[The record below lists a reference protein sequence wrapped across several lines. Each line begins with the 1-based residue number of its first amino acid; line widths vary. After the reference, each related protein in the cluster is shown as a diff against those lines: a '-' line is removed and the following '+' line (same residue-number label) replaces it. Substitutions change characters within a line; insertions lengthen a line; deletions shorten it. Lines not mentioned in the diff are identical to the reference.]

1 MIHSKNQMIRSM
13 KSYEVGGSSDSDC
26 NSRDG
31 GCGAKKAA
39 RKNKRKAAMR
49 KIGKAI
55 GGAGNAVGTVVGGA
69 LLGAAGYGL
78 KKLSEQKKGGTVKRT
93 AKKK

>member
-1 MIHSKNQMIRSM
+1 MKDSKNQMIRSM
-13 KSYEVGGSSDSDC
+13 KSYQTGGSSDDC

-39 RKNKRKAAMR
+39 RKNKRKATIR
-49 KIGKAI
+49 KIGKAL
-55 GGAGNAVGTVVGGA
+55 GEAGNAVGTVVGAG

-78 KKLSEQKKGGTVKRT
+78 NKLSKQKKGGAVKRT
-93 AKKK
+93 TKKK

>member
-1 MIHSKNQMIRSM
+1 MKESKNQMIRSM
-13 KSYEVGGSSDSDC
+13 RSYQTGGSSEDC

-31 GCGAKKAA
+31 GCGAKKAQ
-39 RKNKRKAAMR
+39 RKNNRRSAMR

-55 GGAGNAVGTVVGGA
+55 GDAGGVLGSIAGGA
-69 LLGAAGYGL
+69 LLGGVGYGL
-78 KKLSEQKKGGTVKRT
+78 NKLSKQKKGGAVKRI

>member
-1 MIHSKNQMIRSM
+1 MIHDKNQMIRSM
-13 KSYEVGGSSDSDC
+13 KSYQTGGSSSDC

-39 RKNKRKAAMR
+39 RKNNRKEVFR
-49 KIGKAI
+49 KISKAL
-55 GGAGNAVGTVVGGA
+55 GGAGNTVGTIVGGA
-69 LLGAAGYGL
+69 LLGAAGVGL
-78 KKLSEQKKGGTVKRT
+78 NKLSKQKKGGTVKRT